1 MAPPTS
7 LNLTKEQSSV
17 VGAPA
22 SARIFVEAGPG
33 TGKTAVACARV
44 AKLLDEDCLNPGSI
58 LMISFT
64 RTAVAEMKNRLRLLS
79 HGIGASSVNVLTL
92 DQAAF
97 SFGVGIGTRF
107 EELMGSFEGNI
118 DRALAALE
126 ANNPLLN
133 EFLGEI
139 GHLIIDE
146 AQDLTCHR
154 SQLVRRL
161 LSLLPS
167 EAGVSIFAD
176 PEQAIYGF
184 TNDLG
189 DDRSTSEQFLTA
201 FDPSAKGY
209 EVKVLTKNHRT
220 KNDAI
225 HALFAKAREAVRHG
239 EPSIMLEVARAAG
252 KGVGKAVERLPI
264 QHGDLLLYRTRASAL
279 HHAQFC
285 PRLFRIRLPGHPSA
299 LYPWIGLTLSTWE
312 EPKISEDDFSDLWEA
327 HVPDVLHDGFDQSSA
342 WELLLRFSKHQKD
355 RSKVDLLRLRDLLSP
370 PRPRV
375 EFCYMDYGGHGPIFS
390 TIHASKG
397 READRVMLML
407 NDPSGKNCKNPAEEA
422 RVCYVGM
429 TRVGAEF
436 MHGNAP
442 HLWGAGKLDS
452 SGQRTVHITKG
463 DWRPKFQVGLQDDF
477 DDQALVSSDARYGMD
492 MMAAIHHQEHLLATW
507 QKALQ
512 TNQCPAVNGKLVR
525 LQGNEYR
532 YLFKSEDAPMAW
544 SGHRL
549 AHDLWTACK
558 RMKECQQRGNMKPP
572 DELEYL
578 RMIGIRTCVAPNDP
592 VVTSNL
598 QEPYA
603 TSGFWVAPMIVGFPS
618 IFLKFAKSK

>member
-1 MAPPTS
+1 MK
-7 LNLTKEQSSV
+7 LTTEQASV
-17 VGAPA
+17 VDAPA
-22 SARIFVEAGPG
+22 RARIFVEAGPG

-44 AKLLDEDCLNPGSI
+44 AKLLDEDGLNPDSI

-64 RTAVAEMKNRLRLLS
+64 RTAVAEMKNRLRQFS
-79 HGIGASSVNVLTL
+79 QGSGASAVNVLTL

-107 EELMGSFEGNI
+107 DELMGSFEGNI
-118 DRALAALE
+118 DRALTTLE

-133 EFLGEI
+133 EFIREI

-167 EAGVSIFAD
+167 DAGVTIFAD

-184 TNDLG
+184 TSDFD
-189 DDRSTSEQFLTA
+189 DDRSTSEHFLSA
-201 FDPSAKGY
+201 FDPAAHGY
-209 EVKVLTKNHRT
+209 DLRVLTKNHRT
-220 KNDAI
+220 KNEAV
-225 HALFAKAREAVRHG
+225 ATLFAEAREAVRQG
-239 EPSIMLEVARAAG
+239 QPSLMLAVARKSG
-252 KGVGKAVERLPI
+252 QHVGKAVDRLPI

-279 HHAQFC
+279 HHSQFC
-285 PRLFRIRLPGHPSA
+285 PRLFRLRLPGYPPA
-299 LYPWIGLTLSTWE
+299 FFPWIGLTLSAWE
-312 EPKISEDDFSDLWEA
+312 DQTVSKNDFADLWEER
-327 HVPDVLHDGFDQSSA
+327 VPEAFHDGFDQASA

-355 RSKVDLLRLRDLLSP
+355 RSKVDLLRLRDLLSR

-375 EFCYMDYGGHGPIFS
+375 EYCYMDYGGSGPIFS

-407 NDPSGKNCKNPAEEA
+407 NDASGNKCRNPAEEA

-477 DDQALVSSDARYGMD
+477 DDRAMVSSDGRFGLDD
-492 MMAAIHHQEHLLATW
+492 MSASQYQDDLVVLW
-507 QKALQ
+507 KKAL
-512 TNQCPAVNGKLVR
+512 NENACPDISAKLVK
-525 LQGNEYR
+525 LQGNDYR
-532 YLFKSEDAPMAW
+532 YLFTNAESPVAW
-544 SGHRL
+544 SGPRL
-549 AHDLWTACK
+549 SRDLWTACK
-558 RMKECQQRGNMKPP
+558 KMKECQKCGGMKPP
-572 DELEYL
+572 DELEHL
-578 RMIGIRTCVAPNDP
+578 HMIGLRTCVAANDP
-592 VVTSNL
+592 VVTSTL
-598 QEPYA
+598 QEPHA